1 MSESFVVTGGSGFIG
16 SALCDYLCKTYPN
29 ILIINVSKQ
38 TYATSPKLTKFLEE
52 YKNYKFVPMD
62 FNDTIHFYEL
72 LKLYHVSRVYHL
84 GAETHVDRAF
94 IYPQDFLQANVHGT
108 FSILE
113 AIRMIKGKKPKLF
126 YMGTDEVFGDVKEGY
141 KREDEVLHPENPYV
155 ASKVAAEAYCI
166 TWIHCFKVPVVIGR
180 SMNVFGPRQNPEKL
194 IAKIITH
201 CIKNEPYT
209 LYKGNSLRGWT
220 YVYDTAEAID
230 RIMIQGKIGEVYH
243 IPPVAFKTVEEV
255 NQTILDI
262 LDTKFHV
269 TWTSPKKRNL
279 FKGFKDKRF
288 KDDFRYALD
297 SSKMQYGLGWTPSI
311 SWEKGITETINWYI
325 THEELWK

>member
-1 MSESFVVTGGSGFIG
+1 MSFLVTGGSGFIG

-29 ILIINVSKQ
+29 VTIINVSKQ
-38 TYATSPKLTKFLEE
+38 TYATSPKLTRFLEKYE
-52 YKNYKFVPMD
+52 NYTFVPMD
-62 FNDTIHFYEL
+62 FCDTIHFHKL
-72 LKLYHVSRVYHL
+72 LKENHVLRVYHL

-94 IYPQDFLQANVHGT
+94 LYPQDFLQANIYGT

-113 AIRMIKGKKPKLF
+113 AIRMIKRKKPTLY

-166 TWIHCFKVPVVIGR
+166 TWLHSFRVPIVIGR

-201 CIKNEPYT
+201 CILDKPYT
-209 LYKGNSLRGWT
+209 LYKGNSVRGWT
-220 YVYDTAEAID
+220 YVYDTVEAID
-230 RIMIQGKIGEVYH
+230 RIITGGKIGEVYH
-243 IPPVAFKTVEEV
+243 IPPITFKTVVEV
-255 NQTILDI
+255 NNMILE
-262 LDTKFHV
+262 LTGKHY
-269 TWTSPKKRNL
+269 N
-279 FKGFKDKRF
+279 FKGYVGKRL

-297 SSKMQYGLGWTPSI
+297 SSRMQYELGWMPI
-311 SWEKGITETINWYI
+311 VSWKKAIELTIKWY
-325 THEELWK
+325 EENKELWI